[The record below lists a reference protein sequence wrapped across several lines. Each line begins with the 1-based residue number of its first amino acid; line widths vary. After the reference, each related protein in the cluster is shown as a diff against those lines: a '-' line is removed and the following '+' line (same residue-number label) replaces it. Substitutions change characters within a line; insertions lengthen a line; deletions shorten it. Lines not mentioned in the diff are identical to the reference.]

1 MRNTESRNQISK
13 INSLIHY
20 LKMSVIVIGSLIV
33 DNTIYVQS
41 LPKPGETIFAKSS
54 LLSHGGK
61 GANQALAVHLS
72 GGEVNLMGCVGGD
85 SDGEKYKKYLQEK
98 GIGSDYLMTSHT
110 TRTGSAFITVD
121 DSGENVIIV
130 NSGSNSDLSA
140 NYIDENI
147 DLLKTSEIMLLQQEI
162 PASTIQHA
170 CQIGKKCGLKI
181 IMNPSP
187 LKPSFDIKQFP
198 CDILILNE
206 IEAKQLSG
214 KDNPIESFEIFDGF
228 GVETVIITRGAQTV
242 LYKHLTDPVKE
253 FQPPTLQVVDTVGAG
268 DTFAGTLAASLLRN
282 ESLHNSIQ
290 FASVAASISVTKKGA
305 QGATPTRSEVESFIE
320 KWNV

>member
-1 MRNTESRNQISK
+1 
-13 INSLIHY
+13 
-20 LKMSVIVIGSLIV
+20 MSVLVIGSLIV
-33 DNTIYVQS
+33 DNTIYVKS
-41 LPKPGETIFAKSS
+41 LPQPGETIFAKSS
-54 LLSHGGK
+54 LISHGGK

-85 SDGEKYKKYLQEK
+85 SVGEEYKRYLQEK
-98 GIGSDYLMTSHT
+98 GVGSDYLMTSLT
-110 TRTGSAFITVD
+110 NRTGSAFITVD
-121 DSGENVIIV
+121 DSGENSIIV
-130 NSGSNSDLSA
+130 NSGSNSDLRA
-140 NYIDENI
+140 NHIDENI
-147 DLLKTSEIMLLQQEI
+147 DIIKTSEIMLLQQEI

-170 CQIGKKCGLKI
+170 CLIGKKCGLTI

-206 IEAKQLSG
+206 IEAQQLSG
-214 KDNPIESFEIFDGF
+214 KDNPIESFEVFDSF

-242 LYKHLTDPVKE
+242 LYKHLTDPIKQ
-253 FQPPTLQVVDTVGAG
+253 FQPPKVQAIDTVGAG
-268 DTFAGTLAASLLRN
+268 DTFAGTFAASLLRN

-305 QGATPTRSEVESFIE
+305 QGAMPTKKEIESFVI
-320 KWNV
+320 

>member
-1 MRNTESRNQISK
+1 
-13 INSLIHY
+13 
-20 LKMSVIVIGSLIV
+20 MSVLVIGSLIV
-33 DNTIYVQS
+33 DNTIYVKS
-41 LPKPGETIFAKSS
+41 LPQPGETIFAKSS
-54 LLSHGGK
+54 LISHGGK

-85 SDGEKYKKYLQEK
+85 SVGEEYKRYLQEK
-98 GIGSDYLMTSHT
+98 GVGSDYLMTSLT
-110 TRTGSAFITVD
+110 NRTGSAFITVD
-121 DSGENVIIV
+121 DSGENSIIV
-130 NSGSNSDLSA
+130 NSGSNSDLRA
-140 NYIDENI
+140 NHIDENI
-147 DLLKTSEIMLLQQEI
+147 DIIKTSEIMLLQQEI

-170 CQIGKKCGLKI
+170 CMIGKKCGLTI

-206 IEAKQLSG
+206 IEAQQLSG
-214 KDNPIESFEIFDGF
+214 KDNPIESFEVFDSF

-242 LYKHLTDPVKE
+242 LYKHLTDPIKQ
-253 FQPPTLQVVDTVGAG
+253 FQPPKVQAIDTVGAG
-268 DTFAGTLAASLLRN
+268 DTFAGTFAASLLRN

-305 QGATPTRSEVESFIE
+305 QGAMPTKKEIESFVI
-320 KWNV
+320 

>member
-1 MRNTESRNQISK
+1 
-13 INSLIHY
+13 
-20 LKMSVIVIGSLIV
+20 MSVLVIGSLIV

-41 LPKPGETIFAKSS
+41 LPQPGETIFAKSS
-54 LLSHGGK
+54 LISHGGK

-85 SDGEKYKKYLQEK
+85 SVGEEYKRYLQEK
-98 GIGSDYLMTSHT
+98 GVGSDYLMTSLT
-110 TRTGSAFITVD
+110 NRTGSAFITVD
-121 DSGENVIIV
+121 DSGENSIIV
-130 NSGSNSDLSA
+130 NSGSNSDLRASH
-140 NYIDENI
+140 IDENI
-147 DLLKTSEIMLLQQEI
+147 DIIKTSEIMLLQQEI

-170 CQIGKKCGLKI
+170 CLIGKKCGLTI

-206 IEAKQLSG
+206 IEAQQLSG
-214 KDNPIESFEIFDGF
+214 KDNPIESFEVFDSF

-242 LYKHLTDPVKE
+242 LYKHLTDPIKQ
-253 FQPPTLQVVDTVGAG
+253 FQPPTVQAIDTVGAG
-268 DTFAGTLAASLLRN
+268 DTFAGTFAASLLRN

-305 QGATPTRSEVESFIE
+305 QGAMPTKKEIESFVI
-320 KWNV
+320 

>member
-1 MRNTESRNQISK
+1 
-13 INSLIHY
+13 
-20 LKMSVIVIGSLIV
+20 MSVLVIGSLIV
-33 DNTIYVQS
+33 DNTIYVKS
-41 LPKPGETIFAKSS
+41 LPQPGETIFAKSS
-54 LLSHGGK
+54 LISHGGK

-85 SDGEKYKKYLQEK
+85 SVGEEYKRYLQEK
-98 GIGSDYLMTSHT
+98 GVGSDYLMTSLT
-110 TRTGSAFITVD
+110 NRTGSAFITVD
-121 DSGENVIIV
+121 DSGENSIIV
-130 NSGSNSDLSA
+130 NSGSNSDLRA
-140 NYIDENI
+140 NHIDENI
-147 DLLKTSEIMLLQQEI
+147 DIIKTSEIMLLQQEI

-170 CQIGKKCGLKI
+170 CMIGKKCGLTI

-206 IEAKQLSG
+206 IEAQQLSG
-214 KDNPIESFEIFDGF
+214 KDNPIESFEVFDSF

-242 LYKHLTDPVKE
+242 LYKHLTDPIKQ
-253 FQPPTLQVVDTVGAG
+253 FQPPKVQAIDTVGAG
-268 DTFAGTLAASLLRN
+268 DTFAGTFAASLLRN

-305 QGATPTRSEVESFIE
+305 QGAMPTKTEIESFVI
-320 KWNV
+320 

>member
-1 MRNTESRNQISK
+1 
-13 INSLIHY
+13 
-20 LKMSVIVIGSLIV
+20 MSVLVIGSLIV
-33 DNTIYVQS
+33 DNTIYVKS
-41 LPKPGETIFAKSS
+41 LPQPGETIFAKSS
-54 LLSHGGK
+54 LISHGGK

-85 SDGEKYKKYLQEK
+85 SVGEEYKRYLQEK
-98 GIGSDYLMTSHT
+98 GVGSDYLMTSVT
-110 TRTGSAFITVD
+110 NRTGSAFITVD
-121 DSGENVIIV
+121 DSGENSIIV
-130 NSGSNSDLSA
+130 NSGSNSDLRA
-140 NYIDENI
+140 NHIDENI
-147 DLLKTSEIMLLQQEI
+147 DIIKTSEIMLLQQEI

-170 CQIGKKCGLKI
+170 CMIGKKCGLTI

-206 IEAKQLSG
+206 IEAQQLSG
-214 KDNPIESFEIFDGF
+214 KDNPIESFEVFDSF

-242 LYKHLTDPVKE
+242 LYKHLTDPIKQ
-253 FQPPTLQVVDTVGAG
+253 FQPPKVQAIDTVGAG
-268 DTFAGTLAASLLRN
+268 DTFAGTFAASLLRN

-305 QGATPTRSEVESFIE
+305 QGAMPTKKEIESFVI
-320 KWNV
+320 

>member
-1 MRNTESRNQISK
+1 
-13 INSLIHY
+13 
-20 LKMSVIVIGSLIV
+20 MSVLVIGSLIV
-33 DNTIYVQS
+33 DNTIYVKS
-41 LPKPGETIFAKSS
+41 LPQPGETIFAKSS
-54 LLSHGGK
+54 LISHGGK

-85 SDGEKYKKYLQEK
+85 SVGEEYKRYLQEK
-98 GIGSDYLMTSHT
+98 GVGSDYLMTSLT
-110 TRTGSAFITVD
+110 NRTGSAFITVD
-121 DSGENVIIV
+121 DSGENSIIV
-130 NSGSNSDLSA
+130 NSGSNSDLRA
-140 NYIDENI
+140 NHIDENI
-147 DLLKTSEIMLLQQEI
+147 DIIKTSEIMLLQQEI

-170 CQIGKKCGLKI
+170 CMIGKKCGLKI

-206 IEAKQLSG
+206 IEAQQLSG
-214 KDNPIESFEIFDGF
+214 KDNPIESFEVFDSF

-242 LYKHLTDPVKE
+242 LYKHLTDPIKQ
-253 FQPPTLQVVDTVGAG
+253 FQPPKVQAIDTVGAG
-268 DTFAGTLAASLLRN
+268 DTFAGTFAASLLRN

-305 QGATPTRSEVESFIE
+305 QGAMPTKKEIESFVI
-320 KWNV
+320 

>member
-1 MRNTESRNQISK
+1 
-13 INSLIHY
+13 
-20 LKMSVIVIGSLIV
+20 MSVLVIGSLIV
-33 DNTIYVQS
+33 DNTIYVKS
-41 LPKPGETIFAKSS
+41 LPQPGETIFAKSS
-54 LLSHGGK
+54 LISHGGK

-85 SDGEKYKKYLQEK
+85 SVGEEYKRYLQEK
-98 GIGSDYLMTSHT
+98 GVGSDYLMTSLT
-110 TRTGSAFITVD
+110 NRTGSAFITVD
-121 DSGENVIIV
+121 DSGENSIIV
-130 NSGSNSDLSA
+130 NSGSNSDLRA
-140 NYIDENI
+140 NHINENI
-147 DLLKTSEIMLLQQEI
+147 DIIKTSEIMLLQQEI

-170 CQIGKKCGLKI
+170 CMIGKKCGLTI

-206 IEAKQLSG
+206 IEAQQLSG
-214 KDNPIESFEIFDGF
+214 KDNPIESFEVFDSF

-242 LYKHLTDPVKE
+242 LYKHLTDPIKQ
-253 FQPPTLQVVDTVGAG
+253 FQPPKVQAIDTVGAG
-268 DTFAGTLAASLLRN
+268 DTFAGTFAASLLRN

-305 QGATPTRSEVESFIE
+305 QGAMPTKKEIESFVI
-320 KWNV
+320 

>member
-1 MRNTESRNQISK
+1 
-13 INSLIHY
+13 
-20 LKMSVIVIGSLIV
+20 MSVLVICSLIV
-33 DNTIYVQS
+33 DNTIYVKS
-41 LPKPGETIFAKSS
+41 LPQPGETIFAKSS
-54 LLSHGGK
+54 LISHGGK

-85 SDGEKYKKYLQEK
+85 SVGEEYKRYLQEK
-98 GIGSDYLMTSHT
+98 GVGSDYLMTSPT
-110 TRTGSAFITVD
+110 NRTGSAFITVD
-121 DSGENVIIV
+121 DSGENSIIV
-130 NSGSNSDLSA
+130 NSGSNSDLRA
-140 NYIDENI
+140 NHIDENI
-147 DLLKTSEIMLLQQEI
+147 DIIKTSEIMLLQQEI

-170 CQIGKKCGLKI
+170 CMIGKKCGLTI

-206 IEAKQLSG
+206 IEAQQLSG
-214 KDNPIESFEIFDGF
+214 KDNPIESFEVFDSF

-242 LYKHLTDPVKE
+242 LYKHLTDPIKQ
-253 FQPPTLQVVDTVGAG
+253 FQPPKVQAIDTVGAG
-268 DTFAGTLAASLLRN
+268 DTFAGTFAASLLRN

-305 QGATPTRSEVESFIE
+305 QGAMPTKKEIESFVI
-320 KWNV
+320 

>member
-1 MRNTESRNQISK
+1 
-13 INSLIHY
+13 
-20 LKMSVIVIGSLIV
+20 MSVLVIGSLIV
-33 DNTIYVQS
+33 DNTIYVKS
-41 LPKPGETIFAKSS
+41 LPQPGETIFAKSS
-54 LLSHGGK
+54 LISHGGK

-85 SDGEKYKKYLQEK
+85 SVGEEYKRYLQEK
-98 GIGSDYLMTSHT
+98 GVGSDYLMTSLT
-110 TRTGSAFITVD
+110 NRTGSAFITVD
-121 DSGENVIIV
+121 DSGENSIIV

-140 NYIDENI
+140 NHIDENVDI
-147 DLLKTSEIMLLQQEI
+147 IKTSEIMLLQQEI

-170 CQIGKKCGLKI
+170 CMIGKKCGLKI

-206 IEAKQLSG
+206 IEAQQLSG
-214 KDNPIESFEIFDGF
+214 KDNPIESFEIFDSF

-242 LYKHLTDPVKE
+242 LYKHLTDPIKQ
-253 FQPPTLQVVDTVGAG
+253 FQPPKVQAIDTVGAG
-268 DTFAGTLAASLLRN
+268 DTFAGTFAASLLRN

-305 QGATPTRSEVESFIE
+305 QGAMPTKKEIESFVI
-320 KWNV
+320 

>member
-1 MRNTESRNQISK
+1 
-13 INSLIHY
+13 
-20 LKMSVIVIGSLIV
+20 MSVLVIGSLIV

-41 LPKPGETIFAKSS
+41 LPQPGETIFAKSS
-54 LLSHGGK
+54 LISHGGK

-85 SDGEKYKKYLQEK
+85 SVGEEYKRYLQEK
-98 GIGSDYLMTSHT
+98 GVGSDYLMTSLT
-110 TRTGSAFITVD
+110 NRTGSAFITVD
-121 DSGENVIIV
+121 DSGENSIIV
-130 NSGSNSDLSA
+130 NSGSNSDLRA
-140 NYIDENI
+140 NHIDENI
-147 DLLKTSEIMLLQQEI
+147 DIIKTSEIMLLQQEI

-170 CQIGKKCGLKI
+170 CMIGKKCGLTI

-206 IEAKQLSG
+206 IEAQQLSG
-214 KDNPIESFEIFDGF
+214 KDNPIESFEVFDSF

-242 LYKHLTDPVKE
+242 LYKHLTDPIKQ
-253 FQPPTLQVVDTVGAG
+253 FQPPKVQAIDTVGAG
-268 DTFAGTLAASLLRN
+268 DTFAGTFAASLLRN

-305 QGATPTRSEVESFIE
+305 QGAMPTKKEIESFVI
-320 KWNV
+320 

>member
-1 MRNTESRNQISK
+1 
-13 INSLIHY
+13 
-20 LKMSVIVIGSLIV
+20 MSVLVIGSLIV
-33 DNTIYVQS
+33 DNTIYVKS
-41 LPKPGETIFAKSS
+41 LPQPGETIFAKSS
-54 LLSHGGK
+54 LISHGGK

-85 SDGEKYKKYLQEK
+85 SVGEEYKRYLQEK
-98 GIGSDYLMTSHT
+98 GVGSDYLMTSLT
-110 TRTGSAFITVD
+110 NRTGSAFITVD
-121 DSGENVIIV
+121 DSGENSIIV

-140 NYIDENI
+140 NHIDENI
-147 DLLKTSEIMLLQQEI
+147 NIIKTSEIMLLQQEI

-170 CQIGKKCGLKI
+170 CLIGKKCGLTI

-206 IEAKQLSG
+206 IEAQQLSG
-214 KDNPIESFEIFDGF
+214 KDNPIESFEVFDSF

-242 LYKHLTDPVKE
+242 LYKHLTDPIKQ
-253 FQPPTLQVVDTVGAG
+253 FQPPKVQAIDTVGAG
-268 DTFAGTLAASLLRN
+268 DTFAGTFAASLLRN

-305 QGATPTRSEVESFIE
+305 QGAMPTKKEIESFVI
-320 KWNV
+320 

>member
-1 MRNTESRNQISK
+1 
-13 INSLIHY
+13 
-20 LKMSVIVIGSLIV
+20 MSVLVIGSLIV
-33 DNTIYVQS
+33 DNTIYVKS
-41 LPKPGETIFAKSS
+41 LPQPGETIFAKSS
-54 LLSHGGK
+54 LISHGGK

-85 SDGEKYKKYLQEK
+85 SVGEEYKRYLQEK
-98 GIGSDYLMTSHT
+98 GVGSDYLMTSLT
-110 TRTGSAFITVD
+110 NRTGSAFITVD
-121 DSGENVIIV
+121 DSGENSIIV
-130 NSGSNSDLSA
+130 NSGSNSDLKA
-140 NYIDENI
+140 NHIDENI
-147 DLLKTSEIMLLQQEI
+147 DIIKTSEIMLLQQEI

-170 CQIGKKCGLKI
+170 CMIGKKYGLTI

-206 IEAKQLSG
+206 IEAQQLSG
-214 KDNPIESFEIFDGF
+214 KDNPIESFEVFDSF

-242 LYKHLTDPVKE
+242 LYKHLTDPIKQ
-253 FQPPTLQVVDTVGAG
+253 FQPPKVQAIDTVGAG
-268 DTFAGTLAASLLRN
+268 DTFAGTFAASLLRN

-305 QGATPTRSEVESFIE
+305 QGAMPTKKEIESFVI
-320 KWNV
+320 

>member
-1 MRNTESRNQISK
+1 
-13 INSLIHY
+13 
-20 LKMSVIVIGSLIV
+20 MSVLVIGSLIV
-33 DNTIYVQS
+33 DNTIYVKS
-41 LPKPGETIFAKSS
+41 LPQPGETIFAKSS
-54 LLSHGGK
+54 LISHGGK

-85 SDGEKYKKYLQEK
+85 SVGEEYKRYLQEK
-98 GIGSDYLMTSHT
+98 GVGSDYLMTSLT
-110 TRTGSAFITVD
+110 NRTGSAFITVD
-121 DSGENVIIV
+121 DSGENSIIV
-130 NSGSNSDLSA
+130 NSGSNSDLRA
-140 NYIDENI
+140 NHIDENI
-147 DLLKTSEIMLLQQEI
+147 DMIKTSEIMLLQQEI

-170 CQIGKKCGLKI
+170 CMIGKKCGLTI

-206 IEAKQLSG
+206 IEAQQLSG
-214 KDNPIESFEIFDGF
+214 KDNPIESFEVFDSF

-242 LYKHLTDPVKE
+242 LYKHLTDPIKQ
-253 FQPPTLQVVDTVGAG
+253 FQPPKVQAIDTVGAG
-268 DTFAGTLAASLLRN
+268 DTFAGTFAASLLRN

-305 QGATPTRSEVESFIE
+305 QGAMPTKKEIESFVI
-320 KWNV
+320 

>member
-1 MRNTESRNQISK
+1 
-13 INSLIHY
+13 
-20 LKMSVIVIGSLIV
+20 MSVLVIGSLIV
-33 DNTIYVQS
+33 DNTIYVKS
-41 LPKPGETIFAKSS
+41 LPQPGETIFAKSS
-54 LLSHGGK
+54 LISHGGK

-85 SDGEKYKKYLQEK
+85 SVGEEYKRYLQEK
-98 GIGSDYLMTSHT
+98 GVGSDYLMTSLT
-110 TRTGSAFITVD
+110 NRTGSAFITVD
-121 DSGENVIIV
+121 DSGENSIIV
-130 NSGSNSDLSA
+130 NSGSNSDLRA
-140 NYIDENI
+140 NHIDENI
-147 DLLKTSEIMLLQQEI
+147 DIIKTSEIMLLQQEI

-170 CQIGKKCGLKI
+170 CLIGKKCGLTI

-206 IEAKQLSG
+206 IEAQQLSG
-214 KDNPIESFEIFDGF
+214 KDNPIEGFEVFDSF

-242 LYKHLTDPVKE
+242 LYKHLTDPIKQ
-253 FQPPTLQVVDTVGAG
+253 FQPPKVQAIDTVGAG
-268 DTFAGTLAASLLRN
+268 DTFAGTFAASLLRN

-305 QGATPTRSEVESFIE
+305 QGAMPTKKEIESFVI
-320 KWNV
+320 

>member
-1 MRNTESRNQISK
+1 
-13 INSLIHY
+13 
-20 LKMSVIVIGSLIV
+20 MSVLVIGSLIV
-33 DNTIYVQS
+33 DNTIYVKS
-41 LPKPGETIFAKSS
+41 LPQPGETIFAKSS
-54 LLSHGGK
+54 LISHGGK

-85 SDGEKYKKYLQEK
+85 SVGEEYKRYLQEK
-98 GIGSDYLMTSHT
+98 GVGSDYLMTSLT
-110 TRTGSAFITVD
+110 NRTGSAFITVD
-121 DSGENVIIV
+121 DSGENSIIV
-130 NSGSNSDLSA
+130 NSGSNSDLRA
-140 NYIDENI
+140 NHIDENI
-147 DLLKTSEIMLLQQEI
+147 DIIKTSEIMLLQQEI

-170 CQIGKKCGLKI
+170 CMIGKKCGLTI

-206 IEAKQLSG
+206 IEAQQLSG
-214 KDNPIESFEIFDGF
+214 KDNPIESFEVFDSF

-242 LYKHLTDPVKE
+242 LYKHLTDPIKQ
-253 FQPPTLQVVDTVGAG
+253 FQPPKVHAIDTVGAG
-268 DTFAGTLAASLLRN
+268 DTFAGTFAASLLRN

-305 QGATPTRSEVESFIE
+305 QGAMPTKKEIESFVI
-320 KWNV
+320 